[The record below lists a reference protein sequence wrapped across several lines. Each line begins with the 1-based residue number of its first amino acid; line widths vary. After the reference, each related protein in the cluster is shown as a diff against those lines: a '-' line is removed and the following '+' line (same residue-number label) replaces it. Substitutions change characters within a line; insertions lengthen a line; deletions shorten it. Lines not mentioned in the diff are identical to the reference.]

1 MTLKELR
8 AWIAGDVP
16 APPPP
21 APLPDRDGAARVILT
36 SVPLPDGTI
45 EVHVDF
51 TNATGSALAAMN
63 LYADCAPTLQRLVR
77 EELTRQQSSP
87 EPTTTFGDAARNA
100 GRAG

>member
-16 APPPP
+16 AQSPP
-21 APLPDRDGAARVILT
+21 AEPSPTATDGFPRVVLT

-77 EELTRQQSSP
+77 EEL
-87 EPTTTFGDAARNA
+87 AR
-100 GRAG
+100 